1 LRKRNPTHRLSRRW
15 GRTRSASKPSA
26 MIDVPGPDRD
36 AARQRMY
43 GVFAFGASQ
52 QMTVPERAARLR
64 ARWTSSTLRGPIP
77 DDTAS
82 GHVPRA
88 SDRSVTRRVDP
99 RPARRWPTI
108 AAWCRVGDHD
118 RSMYRLRPDLWCPRP
133 RWLTRSTT
141 AGGGRRRP
149 RAPVGS
155 GEAGESQR
163 SDPDVPNCEEP
174 AATQRGLFCARI
186 VDEFAWALPAGDQA
200 AVTTRMSRTV
210 PVRRR
215 PAGGARRR
223 WWTHPIPWWGPL
235 CPR

>member
-1 LRKRNPTHRLSRRW
+1 MRKRNPTHRLSRRW

-118 RSMYRLRPDLWCPRP
+118 RSMYRLRPDLWCLRP

-200 AVTTRMSRTV
+200 AVTTRMS
-210 PVRRR
+210 PNCPGSSASCWRR
-215 PAGGARRR
+215 PAAVVDASDSLV
-223 WWTHPIPWWGPL
+223 GPL

>member
-1 LRKRNPTHRLSRRW
+1 VGANSFGLKAIRDDRRAGARSGRRPAAHVRRFRVRRLSADERP
-15 GRTRSASKPSA
+15 GACSTSEGPVDLVDAPGVPFPTTRPPDASS
-26 MIDVPGPDRD
+26 
-36 AARQRMY
+36 
-43 GVFAFGASQ
+43 
-52 QMTVPERAARLR
+52 
-64 ARWTSSTLRGPIP
+64 
-77 DDTAS
+77 
-82 GHVPRA
+82 RA

-200 AVTTRMSRTV
+200 AVTTRMS
-210 PVRRR
+210 PNCPGSSASCWRR
-215 PAGGARRR
+215 PAAVVDASDSLV
-223 WWTHPIPWWGPL
+223 GPL